1 MSQPSLITK
10 IINNPHRTFNN
21 AKHKLNNKIE
31 DLLLGIKR
39 RQNKQEIVNE
49 KEIRIVGLR
58 RTGNH
63 GIINWIRKQHAGK
76 VWHLNNITTERNPYR
91 VLYLHYKKEHL
102 NREAKGNSV
111 KKDCLLYSF
120 EDYPLEKIVRGGLEK
135 KHDLYLGKSRERYD
149 VLILRD
155 PFNLFA
161 SRIKKN
167 YMNVK
172 DENWTIVDL
181 WISYAREYLGET
193 DYLKNNKVVVN
204 YNRWATDIEYRQ
216 HIASQLK
223 VEFSDAGINDVKSE
237 GGGSSFDRTSFQG
250 QANKMDVLN
259 RWKIFSDDPSYRA
272 LLKNNR
278 ELIDYSERI
287 FGHIPGTEV
296 LGLF

>member
-1 MSQPSLITK
+1 M
-10 IINNPHRTFNN
+10 
-21 AKHKLNNKIE
+21 
-31 DLLLGIKR
+31 GIKR
-39 RQNKQEIVNE
+39 WQNQQEIVNE

-63 GIINWIRKQHAGK
+63 GIINWIKKQHAGQ

-102 NREAKGNSV
+102 NREAKGDSV
-111 KKDCLLYSF
+111 KKDCLLYSL

-135 KHDLYLGKSRERYD
+135 KHDLYLGTSRERYD

-155 PFNLFA
+155 PFNLLA

-172 DENWTIVDL
+172 DENWTIIDL

-193 DYLKNNKVVVN
+193 DYLKNNKVPVN
-204 YNRWATDIEYRQ
+204 YNKWATDVEYRQ
-216 HIASQLK
+216 HIASRLK
-223 VEFSDAGINDVKSE
+223 FAFSDAGINDVKSE

-259 RWKIFSDDPSYRA
+259 RWKILSDDPSYRA
-272 LLKNNR
+272 LLKSNR

-287 FGHIPGTEV
+287 FGHLPGTEV
-296 LGLF
+296 LGLY